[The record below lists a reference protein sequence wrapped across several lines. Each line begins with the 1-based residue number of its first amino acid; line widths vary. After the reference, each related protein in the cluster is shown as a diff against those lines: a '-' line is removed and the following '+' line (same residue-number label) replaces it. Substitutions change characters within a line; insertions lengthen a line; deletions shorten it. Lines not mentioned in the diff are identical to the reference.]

1 MLRFGY
7 VVFDTIEVME
17 EQLKE
22 KQGGELEGMQL
33 FLDYTNDKS
42 SHINMAKK
50 GLRGFSKSSNDTFL
64 INGSESMYKRD
75 LGNFLFFLRN

>member
-1 MLRFGY
+1 
-7 VVFDTIEVME
+7 ME

-42 SHINMAKK
+42 SHVNMAKK
-50 GLRGFSKSSNDTFL
+50 GLRGFSKCS
-64 INGSESMYKRD
+64 YRY
-75 LGNFLFFLRN
+75 LFSCILRKSDCRVVTR